1 MSLDDQLPDETF
13 DSIKGKFKDVEAL
26 AKAYQNLE
34 RLQGKS
40 VPLPETEAERE
51 KFYKQVGV
59 PDSIDGYEEGGD
71 RELAKDLRL
80 TPDQYERLRGRE
92 RASARKWEEFVEGTP
107 NFDERASA
115 AKLAAERLGVEVPR
129 DQGAFIALSEL
140 GRTMSNDQAPDGGG
154 SSEMGGVKQ
163 AAKRLQEIL
172 ASDTWNNRRANP
184 AERLA
189 IKEEADKLYK
199 ELADAGYESPFDSRI

>member
-1 MSLDDQLPDETF
+1 MSLEDHLVGGDFESL
-13 DSIKGKFKDVEAL
+13 KGKFKDVESL

-40 VPLPETEAERE
+40 IALPETEAERE

-59 PDSIDGYEEGGD
+59 PDSVDGYPEGGN

-92 RASARKWEEFVEGTP
+92 RADAKHWEEFVEGTP
-107 NFDERASA
+107 NFEEKASS
-115 AKLAAERLGVEVPR
+115 AKIAAERLGVEIPKEK
-129 DQGAFIALSEL
+129 GAFIALSEL
-140 GRTMSNDQAPDGGG
+140 GRTMSNDTAPDGGG
-154 SSEMGGVKQ
+154 SSEVGGAKR
-163 AAKRLQEIL
+163 AANRLQEIL
-172 ASDTWNNRRANP
+172 ASDAWNNRRANP

-199 ELADAGYESPFDSRI
+199 ELAESGYQSPFDPRI